1 MSFDACARQ
10 TIRQEPMIGD
20 KALQVAIDRYMKS
33 VRPQA
38 QAELAQVIRAAMDRH
53 ELGSGTID
61 TAVELTC
68 EKIGLNVTLYGKI
81 EL

>member
-1 MSFDACARQ
+1 
-10 TIRQEPMIGD
+10 MIGD

-33 VRPQA
+33 VRPQV
-38 QAELAQVIRAAMDRH
+38 QAELAKVIGEAMARG

-61 TAVELTC
+61 TAVGLTC

>member
-1 MSFDACARQ
+1 
-10 TIRQEPMIGD
+10 MIGD
-20 KALQVAIDRYMKS
+20 KALQVAIDRYMKT

-38 QAELAQVIRAAMDRH
+38 QAELAKVIGEAMDRG
-53 ELGSGTID
+53 ELSSGTLD

-68 EKIGLNVTLYGKI
+68 EKIGLNVTLYGKV

>member
-1 MSFDACARQ
+1 
-10 TIRQEPMIGD
+10 MIGD
-20 KALQVAIDRYMKS
+20 KALQVAIDRYMTS

-38 QAELAQVIRAAMDRH
+38 QAELAKVIREAMDRG
-53 ELGSGTID
+53 ELGSGTLD

-68 EKIGLNVTLYGKI
+68 EKIGLNVTLYGKV

>member
-1 MSFDACARQ
+1 
-10 TIRQEPMIGD
+10 
-20 KALQVAIDRYMKS
+20 MKS

-38 QAELAQVIRAAMDRH
+38 QAELAQVIRDGEWIAAS
-53 ELGSGTID
+53 LGSGTID

-68 EKIGLNVTLYGKI
+68 EKIGLNVTIYGKV

>member
-1 MSFDACARQ
+1 
-10 TIRQEPMIGD
+10 MIGD

-38 QAELAQVIRAAMDRH
+38 QAELAQVIREAMDRG
-53 ELGSGTID
+53 ELGSGIID
-61 TAVELTC
+61 TAVQLTC
-68 EKIGLNVTLYGKI
+68 EKIGLNVTIYGKV

>member
-1 MSFDACARQ
+1 
-10 TIRQEPMIGD
+10 MIGD

-38 QAELAQVIRAAMDRH
+38 QAELTKVIREAMERG
-53 ELGSGTID
+53 ELHGGTID
-61 TAVELTC
+61 TAVQLTC
-68 EKIGLNVTLYGKI
+68 EKIGLNVTLYGKV